1 MNEKPDGIERLLVAA
16 LIAVTTLLAI
26 VQVAQIFG

>member
-1 MNEKPDGIERLLVAA
+1 MSEKPDGIERLLVAA

-26 VQVAQIFG
+26 VQIGQLFG